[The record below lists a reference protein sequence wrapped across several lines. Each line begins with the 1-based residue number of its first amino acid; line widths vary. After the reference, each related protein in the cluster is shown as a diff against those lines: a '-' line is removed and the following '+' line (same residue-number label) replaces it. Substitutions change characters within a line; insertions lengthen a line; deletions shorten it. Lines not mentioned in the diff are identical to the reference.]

1 MLLSNALIFLNVLFL
16 YSSAR
21 KSLANILKRPFINPS
36 DQTNEER
43 RPSAQVWI
51 DRGPR
56 RTLLFIDLFMPT
68 TFIFF
73 IAVSLICH
81 WAGGDFSKKSK
92 NYGDVPQGLEP
103 TIYQPTPRVAR
114 LGSSP

>member
-1 MLLSNALIFLNVLFL
+1 
-16 YSSAR
+16 
-21 KSLANILKRPFINPS
+21 
-36 DQTNEER
+36 
-43 RPSAQVWI
+43 
-51 DRGPR
+51 
-56 RTLLFIDLFMPT
+56 MPT

-103 TIYQPTPRVAR
+103 TIYQPTPRTVR
-114 LGSSP
+114 LGSSPRIERSFMSSSKFVNRVPRIRLNKWKILNSKQTTEEHYTK